1 MKTYGRVA
9 LVSESWI
16 VSAVPHAALRLKRV
30 FESVGKDQHGK
41 IAIPDTPGNSRD
53 LLWFLDRYPMEISDV
68 DRQRLQDR
76 AVFHRDQVLAIEQI
90 LARGDSDR
98 AFPLAIPARDYQKV
112 AADLTLTTGRLLI
125 ADDVGLGKS
134 AMGICVATDPR
145 ARPMLVVTLTHLSR
159 QWASEFS
166 RFAPDLRVHV
176 VKKGTPYPLDV
187 RRGKPCPPPDVL
199 IMNYQKLTGWA
210 DTLGGHIKG
219 IVFDEAQEL
228 RHPGSLKYSAARHIA
243 AETEVRCMTTAT
255 PIYNY
260 GGEIYNLLSILAPA
274 EVGTRAE
281 FIREW
286 CTVGGGENKVIIKD
300 PKAFG
305 DWMRDEGLMI
315 RRTRADVKRELP
327 PLTTIPHFIDADLT
341 EIDKIASSAVDL
353 AKIILDAG
361 GSGFSKMKAAE
372 ELDWRLR
379 QATGISKAPYIAEF
393 VRILCESGEK
403 VLLFTWHHAVN
414 AILMERLAD
423 LQPVLYTGEESAT
436 QKAASF
442 AAFTKGDSKVLV
454 MSLRAGAGLDG
465 IQASCRTVVFGELD
479 WSPAV
484 HHQCM
489 GRPHRD
495 GQTDPVA
502 AYFLISEGGSDPVI
516 ADVLGIKRRQLEGII
531 DAKTD
536 AIGAQID
543 PGRIKRLAEAFL
555 DRHQARVERE
565 AVKAREEAGQAV
577 LDFGGAPTPPAA

>member
-1 MKTYGRVA
+1 
-9 LVSESWI
+9 
-16 VSAVPHAALRLKRV
+16 
-30 FESVGKDQHGK
+30 
-41 IAIPDTPGNSRD
+41 
-53 LLWFLDRYPMEISDV
+53 
-68 DRQRLQDR
+68 
-76 AVFHRDQVLAIEQI
+76 
-90 LARGDSDR
+90 
-98 AFPLAIPARDYQKV
+98 
-112 AADLTLTTGRLLI
+112 
-125 ADDVGLGKS
+125 
-134 AMGICVATDPR
+134 
-145 ARPMLVVTLTHLSR
+145 MLVVTLTHLTR
-159 QWASEFS
+159 QWKSEFE
-166 RFAPDLRVHV
+166 RFAPSLRVHV
-176 VKKGTPYPLDV
+176 AKKGKPYALDIS
-187 RRGKPCPPPDVL
+187 RGKPCPPPDV
-199 IMNYQKLTGWA
+199 IVMNYQKLTGWA
-210 DTLGGHIKG
+210 DTLAGLIRG

-228 RHPGSLKYSAARHIA
+228 RHTGSLKYTAARHIA
-243 AETEVRCMTTAT
+243 DGAVVRCMTTAT
-255 PIYNY
+255 PIFNY
-260 GGEIYNLLSILAPA
+260 GGEIHNLLTILAPS

-286 CTVGGGENKVIIKD
+286 CTVGGGDNKVIIKD

-305 DWMRDEGLMI
+305 EWMRDEGLMI

-327 PLTTIPHFIDADLT
+327 PLTVIPHFIEADLE
-341 EIDKIASSAVDL
+341 EIDKIAGGAVDL

-361 GSGFSKMKAAE
+361 GRGFDKMRAAE

-379 QATGISKAPYIAEF
+379 QATGLSKAPYVAEF

-414 AILMERLAD
+414 AILMERLTD

-436 QKAASF
+436 QKEASF
-442 AAFTKGDSKVLV
+442 AAFTKGDAKVLV

-516 ADVLGIKRRQLEGII
+516 ADVLGIKKRQLEGLI
-531 DAKTD
+531 DQKAD
-536 AIGAQID
+536 VVGNQID

-565 AVKAREEAGQAV
+565 ATKAREEAGQAV
-577 LDFGGAPTPPAA
+577 LDFGAAPTPPAA

>member
-9 LVSESWI
+9 LVSENWI

-145 ARPMLVVTLTHLSR
+145 ARPMLVVTLTHLTR

-274 EVGTRAE
+274 DPLTAAETTRPSA
-281 FIREW
+281 RTPRQLATG
-286 CTVGGGENKVIIKD
+286 C
-300 PKAFG
+300 A
-305 DWMRDEGLMI
+305 MRD
-315 RRTRADVKRELP
+315 
-327 PLTTIPHFIDADLT
+327 
-341 EIDKIASSAVDL
+341 S
-353 AKIILDAG
+353 
-361 GSGFSKMKAAE
+361 
-372 ELDWRLR
+372 
-379 QATGISKAPYIAEF
+379 
-393 VRILCESGEK
+393 
-403 VLLFTWHHAVN
+403 
-414 AILMERLAD
+414 
-423 LQPVLYTGEESAT
+423 
-436 QKAASF
+436 
-442 AAFTKGDSKVLV
+442 
-454 MSLRAGAGLDG
+454 
-465 IQASCRTVVFGELD
+465 
-479 WSPAV
+479 
-484 HHQCM
+484 
-489 GRPHRD
+489 
-495 GQTDPVA
+495 
-502 AYFLISEGGSDPVI
+502 
-516 ADVLGIKRRQLEGII
+516 
-531 DAKTD
+531 
-536 AIGAQID
+536 
-543 PGRIKRLAEAFL
+543 
-555 DRHQARVERE
+555 
-565 AVKAREEAGQAV
+565 
-577 LDFGGAPTPPAA
+577 